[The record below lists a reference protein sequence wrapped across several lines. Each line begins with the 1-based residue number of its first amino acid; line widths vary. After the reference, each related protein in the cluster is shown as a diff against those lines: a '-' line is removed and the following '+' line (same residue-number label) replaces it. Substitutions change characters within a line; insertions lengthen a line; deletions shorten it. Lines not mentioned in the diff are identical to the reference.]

1 MTDIGHVM
9 KGQRARHNKHRRNR
23 SSSLFEK
30 KSKQILWQAVA
41 NAMIDEVLLRV
52 ERVSHDKHQKGWDI
66 GYHGTSKVGLF
77 FMGIAYQEHTNT

>member
-30 KSKQILWQAVA
+30 KSKQILWQTMA
-41 NAMIDEVLLRV
+41 NAMSL
-52 ERVSHDKHQKGWDI
+52 
-66 GYHGTSKVGLF
+66 
-77 FMGIAYQEHTNT
+77 